1 MLSLPKHR
9 IALARFG
16 IAAPPFTPRQVD
28 TAVTDDRQDRQP
40 GPWANQFLDVLL
52 CLEIALLAI
61 VLLLWPMPV
70 VPLPPIF
77 P

>member
-1 MLSLPKHR
+1 M
-9 IALARFG
+9 
-16 IAAPPFTPRQVD
+16 T
-28 TAVTDDRQDRQP
+28 DRQDRRQ
-40 GPWANQFLDVLL
+40 GHWADQFLDVAL
-52 CLEIALLAI
+52 CLEIALLTV